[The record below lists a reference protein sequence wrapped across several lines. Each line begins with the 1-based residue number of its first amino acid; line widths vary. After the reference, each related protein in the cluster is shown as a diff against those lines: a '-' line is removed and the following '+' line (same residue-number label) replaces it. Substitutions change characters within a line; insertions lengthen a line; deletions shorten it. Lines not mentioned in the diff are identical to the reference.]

1 MKYSLFIRKNGI
13 ILIFL
18 FLWIPV
24 ICLCGALSPTAASQE
39 SPPSSKPPFTLDIGS
54 GEQISLWYN
63 GVDTF
68 YAFLPSYARL
78 DQIRLLSN
86 GTSTILLNGQAAENQ
101 EFQLDTP
108 YLIEQLPEE
117 ESIQDQ
123 YLIFLR
129 SQSLPALHVD
139 VRSGN
144 MHYIHQL
151 KGNEEPGSMR
161 LFGSDGTTLYSGNLK
176 SVKGRGNATWEEP
189 KKPYTLELNI
199 AANLLDMGSA
209 EKWIL
214 LPNCLDPSNL
224 RNKFIYDY
232 AAQLDMPYT
241 PECRWVDLYLNGEYA
256 GLYLLAEKNE
266 VHTQRVDIPND
277 SGFLVSREKP
287 DRIERGDRSYFVT
300 QSGAPIR
307 IHHSMNPTVLQ
318 DQFQSLENA
327 IMSPDGTDPI
337 TGRHWLD
344 MIDLDSWVQK
354 YLIEEISG
362 NLDAGAIS
370 QYFYSDGSGKILA
383 GPIWDY
389 DMSCGNLHTWQIDT
403 PNMLYAGRPHLW
415 SFEDPSAWYYHL
427 FQKEEFRQRLKEL
440 YTETFRPVLLNA
452 LDDIA
457 QVQKKT
463 LPASAVMN
471 QIRWE
476 SPDPSVEADRF
487 LDYMHQR
494 IQFLDS
500 IWLEDIPYHTVEVWL
515 NYHILAC
522 YAVADGETIP
532 AKAVPD
538 GTDTIVYEN
547 WLNAQDD
554 SLFNF
559 SQPITEDVQIYLKET
574 NLNAV
579 SVGSL
584 PGGSLSNI
592 IKYVPVTVL
601 SLLFLGVFL
610 WDSLRSRSQNQNT
623 EKHTHTVGVTTYE

>member
-1 MKYSLFIRKNGI
+1 MKHPSKWI
-13 ILIFL
+13 IYIFSSAL
-18 FLWIPV
+18 LAV
-24 ICLCGALSPTAASQE
+24 ALLCGRMDSPGDLADPLSASAE
-39 SPPSSKPPFTLDIGS
+39 KIPFRVELGS
-54 GEQISLWYN
+54 GESISLWFD
-63 GVDTF
+63 GTDTY
-68 YAFLPSYARL
+68 YAFLPSFAASEQL
-78 DQIRLLSN
+78 FLIPDDDASV
-86 GTSTILLNGQAAENQ
+86 SLNGHPIDPDKPWQTVPG
-101 EFQLDTP
+101 TP
-108 YLIEQLPEE
+108 CPLEWSGSVQQQYVVFLQSRNLP
-117 ESIQDQ
+117 S
-123 YLIFLR
+123 
-129 SQSLPALHVD
+129 LHVD

-151 KGNEEPGSMR
+151 KGNEEPGSLR
-161 LFGSDGTTLYSGNLK
+161 LFAPDGSRLYSGNLQA
-176 SVKGRGNATWEEP
+176 VKGRGNATWEQP
-189 KKPYTLELNI
+189 KKPYTLELN
-199 AANLLDMGSA
+199 APESLLGMGSA

-232 AAQLDMPYT
+232 ASELSLPYT

-266 VHTQRVDIPND
+266 VHTQRVDIPRD

-287 DRIERGDRSYFVT
+287 DRVGIGDRNYFT
-300 QSGAPIR
+300 TLAGAPIR
-307 IHHSMNPTVLQ
+307 VHYSTNSRALRE
-318 DQFQSLENA
+318 QFQSLENA
-327 IMSPDGTDPI
+327 IMAPDGIDPL

-370 QYFYSDGSGKILA
+370 QYFYGDGSGKIFA

-415 SFEDPSAWYYHL
+415 SFEDTSSWYYHL
-427 FQKEEFRQRLKEL
+427 SQKEAFRQRLQAI
-440 YTETFRPVLLNA
+440 YAETFRPVLLTA
-452 LDDIA
+452 LKDTAPA
-457 QVQKKT
+457 QEE
-463 LPASAVMN
+463 LIRDSAAMN
-471 QIRWE
+471 QIRWNTQ
-476 SPDPSVEADRF
+476 DPSAEAARF
-487 LDYMHQR
+487 REYMHRR
-494 IQFLDS
+494 IAFLDS
-500 IWLEDIPYHTVEVWL
+500 LWLESKPYHTAEVWI

-532 AKAVPD
+532 AKEVPH
-538 GTDTIVYEN
+538 GTDTLIYEN
-547 WLNAQDD
+547 WLNVHDD
-554 SLFNF
+554 SLFDF

-584 PGGSLSNI
+584 PGASLSNI

-601 SLLFLGVFL
+601 ILLLLLTLL
-610 WDSLRSRSQNQNT
+610 WEGIRSARQRGHARKQP
-623 EKHTHTVGVTTYE
+623 HTVGVRTHE